1 MSAWG
6 RDYVFSHL
14 RGDAMTRSEE
24 QRRDLRELDAQ
35 QAAYDLTLD
44 FIATLDRRE
53 LGAIGLVTVVA
64 HLLVHVVRRH
74 GAEAANDIVGE
85 VL

>member
-1 MSAWG
+1 
-6 RDYVFSHL
+6 
-14 RGDAMTRSEE
+14 MTRSEE

-53 LGAIGLVTVVA
+53 LGAIGRGTVVA
-64 HLLVHVVRRH
+64 HLLVHVVRRD
-74 GAEAANDIVGE
+74 GAEAARNIVGE

>member
-1 MSAWG
+1 MSALSRG
-6 RDYVFSHL
+6 GVCADL
-14 RGDAMTRSEE
+14 CGDAMTRSEE
-24 QRRDLRELDAQ
+24 QRRDLLELDAQ

-74 GAEAANDIVGE
+74 GAEAARNIVGE

>member
-1 MSAWG
+1 
-6 RDYVFSHL
+6 
-14 RGDAMTRSEE
+14 MTRSEE
-24 QRRDLRELDAQ
+24 QRRDLLELDAKE
-35 QAAYDLTLD
+35 AAYALTLD
-44 FIATLDRRE
+44 LIATLDRRE

-74 GAEAANDIVGE
+74 GAEAAREIVGE

>member
-1 MSAWG
+1 MS
-6 RDYVFSHL
+6 SQ
-14 RGDAMTRSEE
+14 SEQ
-24 QRRDLRELDAQ
+24 QRLDLLELDAQ

-53 LGAIGLVTVVA
+53 LGAIGRGTVVA